1 MTTPSF
7 WPNTSFLL
15 AGQTFSTSRLSEQHL
30 TELLAVESKAH
41 LTPWRRSDFESSLD
55 RHHCIGVFDSA
66 QRLVAYAVMS
76 LVVDEAEL
84 LLFVVASNWQGKG
97 LGKQFLLGLLDR
109 LPAVAQ
115 RVFLELRDS
124 NHRALALYESCGFH
138 QIGHRPNYYPSAQGR
153 EDAILM
159 AIELVS

>member
-1 MTTPSF
+1 MTTSSL
-7 WPNTSFLL
+7 WPKTSFALS
-15 AGQTFSTSRLSEQHL
+15 GHTFNTLPLSRQHL
-30 TELLAVESKAH
+30 SELLAVESSAH
-41 LTPWRRSDFESSLD
+41 ATPWRRSDFEGSLE
-55 RHHCIGVFDSA
+55 RHHCIGVFDGT
-66 QRLVAYAVMS
+66 QRLCAYAVMS

-97 LGKQFLLGLLDR
+97 LGKQFLLWLLEH
-109 LPAVAQ
+109 LPVVTE

-138 QIGHRPNYYPSAQGR
+138 QIGHRPNYYPAAHGR

-159 AIELVS
+159 AIEVLP